1 MNKLT
6 NVHIYVC
13 SDENIE
19 VVKLSHVCW
28 MDVRGKFKISELSP
42 GVMYEIVY
50 VVKLTNAASGW
61 EAPVSLKLSL
71 PADGK
76 VQNRQVSLLE
86 KPRGEWF
93 ELCVGNF
100 LTETNNDGSESTAEV
115 FFDFFE
121 HGGHWKSGLIIKAA
135 ILRPK
140 IN

>member
-1 MNKLT
+1 
-6 NVHIYVC
+6 
-13 SDENIE
+13 
-19 VVKLSHVCW
+19 

-50 VVKLTNAASGW
+50 VVKLTNAAFGW

-135 ILRPK
+135 VLRPK

>member
-1 MNKLT
+1 MNFKKKAATET
-6 NVHIYVC
+6 NKTHEEFLEYKRKKTWIDNKTGYKCFVLYPR
-13 SDENIE
+13 S
-19 VVKLSHVCW
+19 L
-28 MDVRGKFKISELSP
+28 F
-42 GVMYEIVY
+42 
-50 VVKLTNAASGW
+50 LTNAAFGW

-135 ILRPK
+135 VLRPK